1 MWRSTAKRRRLCE
14 GGSERRRAQRRPFWT
29 LVADVAK
36 LDGLRAVVTTLRFR
50 ATVCKRNWYKVFNRD
65 ADLMKAITNGAASIG
80 AVLMEVIGPADA

>member
-36 LDGLRAVVTTLRFR
+36 LDGLTSSCYNPVP
-50 ATVCKRNWYKVFNRD
+50 RD
-65 ADLMKAITNGAASIG
+65 SLQKWHGGMVA
-80 AVLMEVIGPADA
+80 